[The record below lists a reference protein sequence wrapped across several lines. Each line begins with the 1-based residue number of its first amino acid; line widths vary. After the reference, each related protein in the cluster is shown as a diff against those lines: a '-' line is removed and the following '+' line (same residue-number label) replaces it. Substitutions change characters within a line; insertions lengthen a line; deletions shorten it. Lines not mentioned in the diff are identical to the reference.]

1 MAVGQ
6 KPFTEIILGKK
17 SPRKR
22 KNHRRIQHNSRY
34 FPIHEYMGPEMFNFL
49 FLCISGVD
57 IFMGRIFQNSLE
69 WPGLARLRSA
79 RLGSASQRTTQSR
92 CLV

>member
-1 MAVGQ
+1 M
-6 KPFTEIILGKK
+6 L
-17 SPRKR
+17 
-22 KNHRRIQHNSRY
+22 
-34 FPIHEYMGPEMFNFL
+34 NFL